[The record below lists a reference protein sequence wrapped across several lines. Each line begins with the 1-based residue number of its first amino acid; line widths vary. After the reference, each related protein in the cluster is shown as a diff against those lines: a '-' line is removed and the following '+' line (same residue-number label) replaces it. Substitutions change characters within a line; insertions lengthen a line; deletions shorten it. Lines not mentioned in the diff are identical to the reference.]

1 MSNVRKPT
9 MVYCPACGTANAD
22 EAMFCSKCGRSLADV
37 KQMRSGVNPQPA
49 EQRIDDEGL
58 IIGADG
64 LPLGADLDGAPGG
77 ERFLWKGRPSF
88 IASPILAI
96 KNRYELTNE
105 RLKVARGFI
114 SRRRQEIDLYRV
126 EDVEVQRILDIGHVY
141 LYSSDASTPMY
152 TLFDVPHPESVKDMV
167 RRGSRLERD
176 RRRVILRDE
185 V

>member
-1 MSNVRKPT
+1 
-9 MVYCPACGTANAD
+9 MVYCPACGTANTDDA
-22 EAMFCSKCGRSLADV
+22 AYCSKCGRSLTDV
-37 KQMRSGVNPQPA
+37 KEMRAGVEPQSA
-49 EQRIDDEGL
+49 TLRIDDEGL
-58 IIGADG
+58 PLGADG
-64 LPLGADLDGAPGG
+64 LPPGADVDGVPGG

-88 IASPILAI
+88 IASPILSI

-114 SRRRQEIDLYRV
+114 SRHRQEIDLYRV
-126 EDVEVQRILDIGHVY
+126 EDVEVKQGPVQRMLDIGHIY

-152 TLFDVPHPESVKDMV
+152 TLYDIPHPESVKDMV